1 MGDSHDWQE
10 SWDSSAEAKGHP
22 TVAQLTG
29 LVPLTSEVE
38 QEGDES

>member
-22 TVAQLTG
+22 TVAQLAG
-29 LVPLTSEVE
+29 LVPLTSEVG
-38 QEGDES
+38 EGDDES